1 MRWALLVVLI
11 GWTAADAAAAH
22 SKRRKK
28 SHTSQSA
35 ATTNSAKT
43 SAATTSSAR
52 TSAASPSAA
61 GPTAASLG
69 ATGSGA
75 GSPGAEGVT
84 VTSLGAASLGAA
96 GVGAA
101 SSTRGSQSAVATD
114 NKRIGRLRGSVGWAG
129 RAPDFADEGCLIQE
143 GDFAGHPEVTGG
155 ISHVVLIAEP
165 LDSRLQQLYHHPPRK
180 TGTTAAMQMALEWN
194 SLGGPPTA
202 TALPSLP
209 LPVRTTVP
217 LQFFAGD
224 KLVGTVPP
232 SATDGQIVLP
242 PGIIKIA
249 DDRGGVGWVY
259 VTPYPAR
266 TSSPTCRFGF
276 LLPPGRY
283 RLHAWHPRAG
293 ERNLDV
299 AVAAT
304 DRDAPVPQHAIIFG
318 RP

>member
-1 MRWALLVVLI
+1 MRWALLVVLVAC
-11 GWTAADAAAAH
+11 TAADAAGAH
-22 SKRRKK
+22 SKRHKK
-28 SHTSQSA
+28 SHTSPSA
-35 ATTNSAKT
+35 AS
-43 SAATTSSAR
+43 SSSAR
-52 TSAASPSAA
+52 SSAASP
-61 GPTAASLG
+61 
-69 ATGSGA
+69 
-75 GSPGAEGVT
+75 
-84 VTSLGAASLGAA
+84 
-96 GVGAA
+96 GAA
-101 SSTRGSQSAVATD
+101 SSGAASSGAASSNAAIPGAAAPNSASPGAGIPSATSPGATSSSLASQGVAASSTGSQTAVAMD

-129 RAPDFADEGCLIQE
+129 RAPDFADEGCLVQE

-155 ISHVVLIAEP
+155 ISRVVLVAEP
-165 LDSRLQQLYHHPPRK
+165 LDSKLQKLYHHPPRK

-202 TALPSLP
+202 TALPTLP

-224 KLVGTVPP
+224 KLIGTVPP

-242 PGIIKIA
+242 PGIVKIA

-266 TSSPTCRFGF
+266 TSSGTCRFSF

-283 RLHAWHPRAG
+283 RLHAWHPRGG
-293 ERNLDV
+293 ERNVDV

-304 DRDAPVPQHAIIFG
+304 QMDAPVPQHAIIFG